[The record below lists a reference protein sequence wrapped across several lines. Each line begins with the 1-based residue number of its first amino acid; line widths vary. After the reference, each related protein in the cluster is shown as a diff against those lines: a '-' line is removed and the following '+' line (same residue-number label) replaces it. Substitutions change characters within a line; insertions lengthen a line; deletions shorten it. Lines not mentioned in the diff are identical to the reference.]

1 MKLLHGI
8 LIVTSLVAG
17 LAVFPAR
24 AAEVSQVASDHKAM
38 IVSYEEKA
46 KAQQAIIDEH
56 EQMKQD
62 AKRRWYVNDKLTPP
76 QLLEPMR
83 GHCDAIVKDATK
95 LRDDLR

>member
-1 MKLLHGI
+1 
-8 LIVTSLVAG
+8 
-17 LAVFPAR
+17 
-24 AAEVSQVASDHKAM
+24 M

-95 LRDDLR
+95 LRDDLRELAKWHRMRAAELEGK